1 MSPATTNGLM
11 VEILSGEKSATLKAG
26 RPGSEILK
34 EIAEKKI
41 IKIPADILGFKVGDE
56 IWDLHKEI
64 PENSAA
70 LKVITPR
77 DPEALDIIRHST
89 AHILAQAVKEIYPEV
104 QVTIG
109 PVIEQGFFYDFSKKG
124 GFKEE
129 ELPAIEERMKAII
142 AKKLPV
148 KREEWEVPKALKF
161 FESQGEHYKCEI
173 IRDLVAQNSVQTVS
187 VYWHGQEFVDLC
199 RGPHVPHTGWISAFK
214 LMSVAGA
221 YWRGNEKNE
230 MLGRIYGTAFE
241 SPPSL
246 KAYLARLE
254 EAKKRDHRRIGVDQD
269 LFSFH
274 PEAPASPFFH
284 PNGAFLYLRLVEFL
298 RSLNKAHGFE
308 EVISPLLLSQELWK
322 NSGHYDNYRENMYFT
337 KVDER
342 DFAVKPMN
350 CPGHCL
356 IYKAGHHSYRELPM
370 RLAEFGRVHR
380 HERSGV
386 TQGLFRVRTFV
397 QDDAHV
403 YCTEDQVEGEIAN
416 VLEMIRKFYKVFGF
430 EYRMELSTRPE
441 KSIGSDETWQK
452 AEQSLKNALEKGGHS
467 YRVNPGDGAFYGPK
481 IDFHLKDSLERSHQ
495 CGTIQLDFSMPG
507 RFGLEFSGS
516 DNKSHTPVMI
526 HKAIAGSL
534 ERFLGILIEHFAGH
548 FPLWL
553 APLQAVVLT
562 VSDDAANF
570 AREIHEL
577 MKLKG
582 FRVRMDDSSEKLAA
596 KIKQFQAQKPP
607 YFIILGGR
615 EAQSRTLSLRL
626 KGNEQKQG
634 VSVETFLAE
643 FASLAEPQF

>member
-1 MSPATTNGLM
+1 M